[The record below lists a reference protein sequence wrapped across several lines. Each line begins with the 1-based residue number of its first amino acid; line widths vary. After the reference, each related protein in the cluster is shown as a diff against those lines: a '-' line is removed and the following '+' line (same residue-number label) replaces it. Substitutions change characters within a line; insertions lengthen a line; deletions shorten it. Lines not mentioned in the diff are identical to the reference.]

1 VKHGY
6 LRLSKEGSNVYHFFE
21 NALAENPTSVY
32 SEFYFTENTTPA
44 TEIQN
49 RKYENQNRAA
59 ANPERNN
66 INNTRI
72 LQNNT
77 LATKPEN
84 DDDYWAEL
92 ERQEEREAKKKTWA
106 SYSHLGF

>member
-1 VKHGY
+1 M
-6 LRLSKEGSNVYHFFE
+6 
-21 NALAENPTSVY
+21 
-32 SEFYFTENTTPA
+32 PA

-49 RKYENQNRAA
+49 RRYGIPKGTA

-66 INNTRI
+66 INNTRT

-92 ERQEEREAKKKTWA
+92 ERKEEREAKKKTWA